1 MVDSA
6 SKQAAATGNV
16 VEGFSK
22 RFNILL
28 DRAGFPRQTRM
39 TAGAKRFDVVP
50 NTFKSW
56 ITADRIPGTHAL
68 LLEIVETLL
77 KEIGGRHNAKAVVA
91 WLLAG
96 DAVPN
101 PLGDETDALA
111 VVELYLQIT
120 KISKRAGVDFELL
133 PRKVQNLILT
143 RVRAALPSSA
153 KSGADGLQLDN
164 ATRSMLIGMLE
175 TARTMT

>member
-1 MVDSA
+1 MVEA
-6 SKQAAATGNV
+6 GSKQTTSTGNI

-22 RFNILL
+22 RFNLLL
-28 DRAGFPRQTRM
+28 DRAGFPAQNRAH
-39 TAGAKRFDVVP
+39 AGAERFDVVA
-50 NTFKSW
+50 NTFKWW
-56 ITADRIPGTHAL
+56 ITADRLPGTHAL

-77 KEIGGRHNAKAVVA
+77 KEIGGRHNAKAVCA
-91 WLLAG
+91 WLLMG

-101 PLGDETDALA
+101 PFSDETDQLV

-120 KISKRAGVDFELL
+120 KIAKQEGVDFAQL

-143 RVRAALPSSA
+143 RVRAALPANS
-153 KSGADGLQLDN
+153 KSTVEGIQLSN
-164 ATRSMLIGMLE
+164 ATRSILIGMLE